1 MKQVYIL
8 TGVLMALLLVF
19 VLTKPTEGSF
29 LDPNTQ
35 NATTKIKASDFSL
48 TDMNGKTVRLS
59 DHKGKVVILN
69 FWATWCGPC
78 VKEIPDL
85 IGLQHRYQNKIQ
97 VIGVSVDMNGF
108 EDVAPFIQ
116 QKQFSLNYPVI
127 VANHPML
134 EAYKNPSFLP
144 TTFVI
149 DPKGFLRKESVGVI
163 NVPKI
168 SQEIDDLI
176 DEEG

>member
-19 VLTKPTEGSF
+19 AITKPTEGSF

-35 NATTKIKASDFSL
+35 NATTKAKASDFSL
-48 TDMNGKTVRLS
+48 ADMNGKTVRLS

-85 IGLQHRYQNKIQ
+85 IGLQHRYKGKIQ
-97 VIGVSVDMNGF
+97 VIGVSVDVNGF
-108 EDVAPFIQ
+108 QDVVPFIQ
-116 QKQFSLNYPVI
+116 QKQFSLNYPII

-149 DPKGFLRKESVGVI
+149 DQKGFLRKESIGVI

-168 SQEIDDLI
+168 SQEIEDLI
-176 DEEG
+176 DEGD